1 MNGPLQKYVGGVAIC
16 DKVCLGGMSPSSLF
30 VVKVSLLVDGGSV
43 SKKVKGAQR

>member
-1 MNGPLQKYVGGVAIC
+1 MGLYKNMCEVWQFVTKFVWVGCHLLV
-16 DKVCLGGMSPSSLF
+16 SS